1 MADEKEL
8 TELSPMERVKR
19 VAKDIYSRIPEAVAQ
34 YQDPLAS
41 QSPIS
46 KSYSPEGAQMVKDMA
61 LGPIADVRD
70 IAKGIYERDPVLAGL
85 GTVGLTGIPAKEI
98 AKGAKAAFKIKRHS
112 PDAYDADDYDLAMDI
127 ADKEAASASD
137 LAKKVD
143 MGITRDRELDS
154 ILYTPDD
161 KIAGA
166 TWRSFDDNNYAFD
179 VAIDPKYQGKGFGGA
194 LTDRMI
200 DSYDE
205 FSDIPN
211 ASMRIHVTSPVMEG
225 MLTRRGFSVVESTPD
240 GGSKIMAKEGAKE
253 MM

>member
-1 MADEKEL
+1 MSDEKEL
-8 TELSPMERVKR
+8 TELSPMDRARR
-19 VAKDIYSRIPEAVAQ
+19 VAGNVMQYIRDNPRKGYGGTAGLSMKEAGMAGELL
-34 YQDPLAS
+34 DNTAEAREFIE
-41 QSPIS
+41 SP
-46 KSYSPEGAQMVKDMA
+46 GMGTAAM
-61 LGPIADVRD
+61 
-70 IAKGIYERDPVLAGL
+70 AGL
-85 GTVGLTGIPAKEI
+85 GLTGFPAKEI
-98 AKGAKAAFKIKRHS
+98 VGGAKSAFKIKRHS